1 MNTGQKLAYGLLGAP
16 LAMAA
21 LPVYVYTP
29 KLYGDEFG
37 LGLALTGVILLG
49 SRVVDTLQDPWL
61 GRLANHMQ
69 QKPGGWP
76 VLALGLMWNCRSP
89 VVAQSCSSKP
99 VISARGG
106 NSDRSRSAN
115 SSIASNVP
123 SISMVTPD
131 GSLQTKPVRLRSVAS
146 R

>member
-1 MNTGQKLAYGLLGAP
+1 MNTSQKLAYGLLGAP

-21 LPVYVYTP
+21 LPVYIYTP

-69 QKPGGWP
+69 QKRGGWP
-76 VLALGLMWNCRSP
+76 ALALVAAVCLGLAYAALFNPPTENSGLLPYWFAIASGAPRSP
-89 VVAQSCSSKP
+89 Y
-99 VISARGG
+99 
-106 NSDRSRSAN
+106 
-115 SSIASNVP
+115 ASF
-123 SISMVTPD
+123 
-131 GSLQTKPVRLRSVAS
+131 
-146 R
+146 